1 MSEGDLTGNLLYGF
15 GSDSNVGINVEPTV
29 ARNSWGNFD
38 RSDYEKSIAEKYPC
52 LTAVGP
58 ERTYFVLPMP
68 NTDNV
73 NWFRIPSFLNK
84 YCTNNAPGVAMM
96 EDKFKAY
103 TDVDQFNVPGNN
115 GCFVCSQNSKVYT
128 NKVEFVEEIKQY
140 LDGDNVVCV
149 QST

>member
-58 ERTYFVLPMP
+58 ERT
-68 NTDNV
+68 
-73 NWFRIPSFLNK
+73 
-84 YCTNNAPGVAMM
+84 
-96 EDKFKAY
+96 
-103 TDVDQFNVPGNN
+103 
-115 GCFVCSQNSKVYT
+115 
-128 NKVEFVEEIKQY
+128 
-140 LDGDNVVCV
+140 
-149 QST
+149 